1 MEEDMSE
8 TPKKLVYDFETG
20 ETSYIDYTPEEIAQR
35 DQDLAAY
42 NERKAL
48 EEAEAERIEA
58 LKSIKSINITIDEI
72 IIKISVCRGILK
84 WLKLQ
89 DREFSMQERVALRE
103 VFNAEIGIYGKPKE

>member
-1 MEEDMSE
+1 MSE

-58 LKSIKSINITIDEI
+58 LKLSAKQKLVSGEPLTAEEASVI
-72 IIKISVCRGILK
+72 II
-84 WLKLQ
+84 
-89 DREFSMQERVALRE
+89 
-103 VFNAEIGIYGKPKE
+103 

>member
-1 MEEDMSE
+1 MSE

-48 EEAEAERIEA
+48 EEAEAARIEA
-58 LKSIKSINITIDEI
+58 LKLSAKQKLVSGQPLTEEEASVI
-72 IIKISVCRGILK
+72 II
-84 WLKLQ
+84 
-89 DREFSMQERVALRE
+89 
-103 VFNAEIGIYGKPKE
+103 

>member
-1 MEEDMSE
+1 MSE

-58 LKSIKSINITIDEI
+58 LKLSAKQKLVSGQPLTEEEASVI
-72 IIKISVCRGILK
+72 II
-84 WLKLQ
+84 
-89 DREFSMQERVALRE
+89 
-103 VFNAEIGIYGKPKE
+103 

>member
-1 MEEDMSE
+1 MEENMSE

-58 LKSIKSINITIDEI
+58 LKLSAKQKLVSGEPLTAEEASVI
-72 IIKISVCRGILK
+72 II
-84 WLKLQ
+84 
-89 DREFSMQERVALRE
+89 
-103 VFNAEIGIYGKPKE
+103 